1 LPHIWTVTAILEDGV
16 GQTCVE
22 AMKRMNAFVRIVGFV
37 ALASMANQLPALA
50 QKPER
55 DLTQV
60 SLEDLM
66 NIEITSASR
75 KEQRATDVAAA
86 VFVITSEDIRHSG
99 MTTIPDLLRLVP
111 GVDVAQVN
119 SNKWAVSIRGF
130 NALYANKLLVL
141 VDGRSIYSPIF
152 SGVIWDTEDMMLDD
166 VDRIEVIRGPG
177 AAIWGANAVNGVIN
191 IVTKAAADTQGG
203 LVRVDGGRAGGQG
216 AARYGG
222 TFAAG
227 SYRLYSQWSGR
238 SESVIAD
245 GAPAGDPSRYVTT
258 GFRADWTAR
267 PGAFMLEGD
276 FTAGKVHAL
285 WPNLDPQTAARQP
298 VSADA
303 SDTRGGHLLGRW
315 TRAGANGSSLQIQ
328 SFVDVEDRRE
338 PLADYF
344 RRSYDVD
351 AQYHIA
357 LGTRHDLVSGAGY
370 RYARE
375 RLIGHVGISMTPPET
390 DSSLLTAF
398 VQDEIAL
405 FGKRMAVTLGSQ
417 AQYDSLAGAGIQPTA
432 RVMWKGLPHQRLWAA
447 TSRALRTPSFSERG
461 IRLEYPPVPTEAG
474 LPLIV
479 TAIGNPATQTET
491 LVDAETGYRLEIGG
505 AASVDVT
512 GFVGRYDHLATQ
524 ETSAPLVQFAPS
536 PRLAVTAQ
544 TGNQLAAS
552 TRGLEVAGHWAPA
565 AAWRFDGSYTAF
577 HLTPRLA
584 AASQDPTAAVSDA
597 SAPRAQWRLASVF
610 SPVARATVNVAIF
623 HVGPLEQLQVE
634 AYTRAD
640 MTAEWRFNSRLSLS
654 AIGQNLLNAAHVE
667 FAGTAG
673 LVQTTQV
680 PRSLSL
686 RMRWSLR

>member
-1 LPHIWTVTAILEDGV
+1 
-16 GQTCVE
+16 
-22 AMKRMNAFVRIVGFV
+22 MKRMKSIRRVVAIV
-37 ALASMANQLPALA
+37 ALASMANQRPALA
-50 QKPER
+50 QKPGR

-111 GVDVAQVN
+111 GVEVAQVN

-130 NALYANKLLVL
+130 NAVFANKLLVL

-152 SGVIWDTEDMMLDD
+152 SGVVWDTEDMMLDD
-166 VDRIEVIRGPG
+166 VERIEVIRGPG

-191 IVTKAAADTQGG
+191 IVTKAAADTQGA
-203 LVRVDGGRAGGQG
+203 LVRVDGGGAGGQG

-238 SESVIAD
+238 TQSVLAD
-245 GAPAGDPSRYVTT
+245 AAPAGDPSRYGTT
-258 GFRADWTAR
+258 GFRADWTAGA
-267 PGAFMLEGD
+267 GAFMLEGD
-276 FTAGKVHAL
+276 FTAGQVHAL

-315 TRAGANGSSLQIQ
+315 TRAGADGSSLQIQ
-328 SFVDVEDRRE
+328 SFVDIGDRRE

-344 RRSYDVD
+344 RRTYDVD
-351 AQYHIA
+351 AQYHTS
-357 LGTRHDLVSGAGY
+357 LGSRHDLVVGSGY
-370 RYARE
+370 RFARE
-375 RLIGHVGISMTPPET
+375 RFVGHVGISMTPANT
-390 DSSLLTAF
+390 DSTLLTAF
-398 VQDEIAL
+398 VQDEMA
-405 FGKRMAVTLGSQ
+405 FFANRMAVTLGSQ
-417 AQYDSLAGAGIQPTA
+417 AQYDSLAGAGVQPTA
-432 RVMWKGLPHQRLWAA
+432 RVVWKGLPRQRIWAA

-461 IRLEYPPVPTEAG
+461 IHLEYPPVPTEAG
-474 LPLIV
+474 LPLFV
-479 TAIGNPATQTET
+479 TAIGNPAIQTET
-491 LVDAETGYRLEIGG
+491 FVDAEAGYRLEIGS
-505 AASVDVT
+505 AASVEAT

-524 ETSAPLVQFAPS
+524 ETSAPLVQFVPS
-536 PRLAVTAQ
+536 PRIVVTAQ
-544 TGNQLAAS
+544 TSNQLAAS
-552 TRGLEVAGHWAPA
+552 TRGLELSGHWAPA
-565 AAWRFDGSYTAF
+565 AAWRLDGSYTAF

-584 AASQDPTAAVSDA
+584 ATSQDPEAGVSDA
-597 SAPRAQWRLASVF
+597 SAPRAQWRLASVL
-610 SPVARATVNVAIF
+610 SPASRATVNVAVF
-623 HVGPLEQLQVE
+623 HVGALEHLQVE

-640 MTAEWRFNSRLSLS
+640 VSAEWRFTPRLSLT
-654 AIGQNLLNAAHVE
+654 AIGQNLFNAAHIE

-680 PRSLSL
+680 PRSVSL
-686 RMRWSLR
+686 RMRWALR

>member
-1 LPHIWTVTAILEDGV
+1 VRKQATSAAIALAGLLPHIWTVAAIPPDGD
-16 GQTCVE
+16 GQARVK
-22 AMKRMNAFVRIVGFV
+22 AMRRMNSIGRIVGFV
-37 ALASMANQLPALA
+37 ALASMASQLPALA

-130 NALYANKLLVL
+130 NALFANKLLVL
-141 VDGRSIYSPIF
+141 VDGRSIYNPIF
-152 SGVIWDTEDMMLDD
+152 SGVIWDTEDVMLDD

-227 SYRLYSQWSGR
+227 SYRVYSQWSGHA
-238 SESVIAD
+238 ESVIAD
-245 GAPAGDPSRYVTT
+245 DSPAGDPSRYVTT

-267 PGAFMLEGD
+267 AGAFMLEGD
-276 FTAGKVHAL
+276 FTAGQLHAL

-328 SFVDVEDRRE
+328 SFVDIGDRRE

-351 AQYHIA
+351 AQYHAA
-357 LGTRHDLVSGAGY
+357 LGTRHDLVVGSGY
-370 RYARE
+370 RFVRE
-375 RLIGHVGISMTPPET
+375 RFIGHVGVSMTPPDT

-398 VQDEIAL
+398 AQDEIAL
-405 FGKRMAVTLGSQ
+405 FGNRMAVTLGSQ
-417 AQYDSLAGAGIQPTA
+417 AQYDSLAGAGVQPTA
-432 RVMWKGLPHQRLWAA
+432 RVMWKGLPRQRVWAA

-461 IRLEYPPVPTEAG
+461 IHLEYPPVPTEAG
-474 LPLIV
+474 LPLFV
-479 TAIGNPATQTET
+479 TAVGNPAIQTET
-491 LVDAETGYRLEIGG
+491 LVDAEAGYRLEIGS
-505 AASVDVT
+505 AASVEVT
-512 GFVGRYDHLATQ
+512 GFVGRYDRLATRRQ
-524 ETSAPLVQFAPS
+524 
-536 PRLAVTAQ
+536 R
-544 TGNQLAAS
+544 AAS
-552 TRGLEVAGHWAPA
+552 KSPAIGPRPRPGGSTAATPRFTSRRVWPRPVKIRRRVSPTRARRGRSG
-565 AAWRFDGSYTAF
+565 AWRRFF
-577 HLTPRLA
+577 RRRP
-584 AASQDPTAAVSDA
+584 
-597 SAPRAQWRLASVF
+597 AP
-610 SPVARATVNVAIF
+610 P
-623 HVGPLEQLQVE
+623 
-634 AYTRAD
+634 
-640 MTAEWRFNSRLSLS
+640 
-654 AIGQNLLNAAHVE
+654 
-667 FAGTAG
+667 
-673 LVQTTQV
+673 
-680 PRSLSL
+680 
-686 RMRWSLR
+686 